1 MTPIKSNNILRSRLG
16 KGAKK
21 FKTAMTYPTRRKR
34 TIVRWPG
41 KKRCRRSSV
50 TRTSISPAMLRVM
63 EGVGSGEM
71 GTGGVKT
78 VGEAREAVGAKAG
91 SGVAVA
97 RTEAG
102 VVEDVDVDGLTCCF
116 SSSVFPAPTGSG
128 TTGIGRTKVCKHPKL
143 TTSSPPLT
151 VGIPTGLQRQSIRT
165 SKSSHAQKIC
175 RDALEIQ
182 SKHVLN
188 VLSQG
193 KHLQH
198 CHFALDRSTCND
210 RVLAVEREDEWFER
224 AVHDPA
230 FHLHADVT
238 NLRAEKPGEVLM

>member
-1 MTPIKSNNILRSRLG
+1 MTLIKSNNILRSRLG

-78 VGEAREAVGAKAG
+78 AGEAREAVEVRAG
-91 SGVAVA
+91 SGMAMA
-97 RTEAG
+97 GAEAG
-102 VVEDVDVDGLTCCF
+102 EVVDGDVDRLMCCF
-116 SSSVFPAPTGSG
+116 SSSVFLTPTG
-128 TTGIGRTKVCKHPKL
+128 TPDIGSTKDCKHPKL

-165 SKSSHAQKIC
+165 SKSIHAQKIC

-198 CHFALDRSTCND
+198 CHFALDRSICND

-224 AVHDPA
+224 AIHDPA